1 VSGGSR
7 VMRRISGIAA
17 CAAQTG
23 GQSTQDPPLYA
34 TRRFE
39 SYDSVPAGSPISLN
53 NVRKFEADG
62 LQVAVC
68 VAQGGRPYQ
77 EDSWLVMSKEPPRNS
92 NGWWFSAG
100 QPPAPP
106 ATTSTGIEQPT
117 ILAVFDGHGGA
128 ECSRFLTQEFPALF
142 EGASSSD
149 DPLLSALLAVDER
162 FARSP
167 ANHGRVGSTATV
179 LSIDSQFLRC
189 ASAGDSRAILIRK
202 GTVVDLSSDHSPDL
216 RPDEISRIETA
227 GGMLSRGGV
236 LTQALFYL
244 ATGERPCLR
253 VYHRFTG
260 EGGLNMTRAIGDS
273 YLKPLVI
280 ATPELTCI
288 PRHRDDA
295 FVVLASDGLW

>member
-1 VSGGSR
+1 
-7 VMRRISGIAA
+7 
-17 CAAQTG
+17 
-23 GQSTQDPPLYA
+23 
-34 TRRFE
+34 
-39 SYDSVPAGSPISLN
+39 
-53 NVRKFEADG
+53 
-62 LQVAVC
+62 
-68 VAQGGRPYQ
+68 
-77 EDSWLVMSKEPPRNS
+77 MSKEPPRNS

-106 ATTSTGIEQPT
+106 ATTSIGIEQPT
-117 ILAVFDGHGGA
+117 ILAVFDGHGGG

-142 EGASSSD
+142 EGASSRD
-149 DPLLSALLAVDER
+149 DPLSSALLAVDER
-162 FARSP
+162 FACSP

-216 RPDEISRIETA
+216 RPDEISRIEIA

-244 ATGERPCLR
+244 ATRERPCLR
-253 VYHRFTG
+253 VYHRSTG

-295 FVVLASDGLW
+295 FVVLASDGLWDVLTSQETAALIGVLQSHGDDADLVSQAAWALVVAAQKRGSTDNISVMVARMAPTL

>member
-1 VSGGSR
+1 
-7 VMRRISGIAA
+7 MRRISGIAA

-149 DPLLSALLAVDER
+149 DPLLSALLAVDEPCEPWESGLHR
-162 FARSP
+162 DRALDRLAVPSLCEC
-167 ANHGRVGSTATV
+167 GRLEGHLDTQRHSGGS
-179 LSIDSQFLRC
+179 LQ
-189 ASAGDSRAILIRK
+189 
-202 GTVVDLSSDHSPDL
+202 
-216 RPDEISRIETA
+216 RP
-227 GGMLSRGGV
+227 LSRP
-236 LTQALFYL
+236 TPRRDL
-244 ATGERPCLR
+244 A
-253 VYHRFTG
+253 H
-260 EGGLNMTRAIGDS
+260 
-273 YLKPLVI
+273 
-280 ATPELTCI
+280 
-288 PRHRDDA
+288 
-295 FVVLASDGLW
+295 